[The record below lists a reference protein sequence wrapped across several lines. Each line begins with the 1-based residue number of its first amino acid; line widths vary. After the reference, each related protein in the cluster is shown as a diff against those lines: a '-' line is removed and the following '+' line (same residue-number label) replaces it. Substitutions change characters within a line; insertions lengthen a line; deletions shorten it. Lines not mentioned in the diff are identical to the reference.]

1 MNPAADI
8 LAYLAQK
15 GYGTVG
21 GTLQTR
27 TKLTMTNSP
36 VYILAENTA
45 GPAEPFHLER
55 ADTVRV
61 TLTISAG
68 YGERG
73 AEAAA
78 DTAMKAYSDLL
89 LLSAM
94 TLNGTE
100 YLHLRALGPP
110 TESTFGTATQYSF
123 TIEMIRYLEG

>member
-8 LAYLAQK
+8 LAYLASK

-21 GTLQTR
+21 GTLQSR
-27 TKLTMTNSP
+27 MKLTMTNSP
-36 VYILAENTA
+36 VYIISENTT
-45 GPAEPFHLER
+45 GPNEPFHLER

-61 TLTISAG
+61 TLTLSSG
-68 YGERG
+68 YGQKG

-78 DTAMKAYSDLL
+78 DTAMRVYKDLL
-89 LLSAM
+89 LLNAT

-110 TESTFGTATQYSF
+110 TESTFGDMTLYSF
-123 TIEMIRYLEG
+123 TVEMIRYLEG

>member
-8 LAYLAQK
+8 LAYLASK

-21 GTLQTR
+21 GTLQSR
-27 TKLTMTNSP
+27 MKLTMTNSP
-36 VYILAENTA
+36 VYIIAENTT
-45 GPAEPFHLER
+45 GPNEPFHLER